1 MSIANTMGT
10 EQTFMF
16 MMNIQKKLIYD
27 KPGRNISG
35 SYYIPMA
42 WKHNM
47 KHELQGSQG
56 KAVVANFKETY
67 K

>member
-1 MSIANTMGT
+1 
-10 EQTFMF
+10 
-16 MMNIQKKLIYD
+16 
-27 KPGRNISG
+27 
-35 SYYIPMA
+35 MA

-67 K
+67 KWQGRITTHNLREGGAV